1 MKEEQKYRLKTKNL
15 EDKVVGARSN
25 CHEKPLGLFREVE
38 KGTVF
43 STGVGM
49 GD

>member
-25 CHEKPLGLFREVE
+25 CHEKPLGLLREVE